1 MKYLYGVRCSYQGCG
16 NTLPAKGW
24 LKIGDYCYC
33 DERCAARDSKLRN
46 KEEVLDVTFYYKLRT
61 AHNEGHL

>member
-16 NTLPAKGW
+16 NTLPAKGR
-24 LKIGDYCYC
+24 LKIGEYCYC
-33 DERCAARDSKLRN
+33 DERCAARDNKLRN
-46 KEEVLDVTFYYKLRT
+46 KEEVLGVTFYDKLRT

>member
-33 DERCAARDSKLRN
+33 DERCAARDNKLRN
-46 KEEVLDVTFYYKLRT
+46 NEEVLDVTTNRGRLT
-61 AHNEGHL
+61 NERHL